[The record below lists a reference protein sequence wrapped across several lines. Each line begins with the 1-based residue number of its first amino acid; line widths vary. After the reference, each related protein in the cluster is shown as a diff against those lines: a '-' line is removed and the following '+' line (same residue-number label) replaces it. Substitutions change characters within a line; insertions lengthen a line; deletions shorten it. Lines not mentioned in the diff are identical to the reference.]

1 MFIER
6 IQGEEDTPTLAD
18 FLYEEVVCDCEEC
31 SKGTGNKCQ
40 RPREHCPESDYYIY
54 ELAENPD
61 SRNSQSHACPVTA
74 KIEFS
79 FS

>member
-31 SKGTGNKCQ
+31 SKGTGNGCQ
-40 RPREHCPESDYYIY
+40 RSGPHRPESAYIY

-61 SRNSQSHACPVTA
+61 THN
-74 KIEFS
+74 
-79 FS
+79 